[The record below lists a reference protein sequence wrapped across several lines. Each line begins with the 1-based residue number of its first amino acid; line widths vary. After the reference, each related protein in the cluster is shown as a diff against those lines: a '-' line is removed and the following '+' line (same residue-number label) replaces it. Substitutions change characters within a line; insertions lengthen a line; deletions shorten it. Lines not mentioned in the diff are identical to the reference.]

1 MYIKYFLVLSRASCK
16 LYNKMKNDR
25 MRHSI
30 IFMDVRR
37 LGFPLNSY
45 FVLNKPVVYEILRI
59 FLANIRRIKQ
69 FDSVFQV
76 NKHIN

>member
-1 MYIKYFLVLSRASCK
+1 
-16 LYNKMKNDR
+16 
-25 MRHSI
+25 
-30 IFMDVRR
+30 MDVRR

-69 FDSVFQV
+69 FDSVFQA